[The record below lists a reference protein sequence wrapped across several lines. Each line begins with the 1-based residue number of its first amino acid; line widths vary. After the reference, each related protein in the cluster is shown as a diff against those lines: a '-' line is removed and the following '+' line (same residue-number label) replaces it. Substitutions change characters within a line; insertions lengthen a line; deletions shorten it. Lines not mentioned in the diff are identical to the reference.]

1 MTSVSQQFTEFLDL
15 SSRVRT
21 ELQALERIS
30 MMGAAAGERYPLLL
44 DVQEKLDEATP
55 KLEALAR
62 EVGIIGPGAT
72 LEGQAESV
80 LQAPQSSLAGGDSD
94 ALKQLEK
101 DLTSNLS
108 YLHSI
113 PGLVPSASASK
124 DEPKGEER
132 EEGELSEESKAIAAS
147 FERMLG
153 HKPHPSE
160 VAYGMIPDARTR
172 EVWRGIPMARHSN
185 QGQGGGAT
193 GEDEDGLN

>member
-1 MTSVSQQFTEFLDL
+1 MTSVSQQFTEYLDL

-21 ELQALERIS
+21 ELQALERVS

-62 EVGIIGPGAT
+62 EVGIIGPGST

-80 LQAPQSSLAGGDSD
+80 LQAPQSSLAGGDSE

-113 PGLVPSASASK
+113 PGLVPSESASK
-124 DEPKGEER
+124 DEPEER
-132 EEGELSEESKAIAAS
+132 EEGEMSEESKAIAAS

-172 EVWRGIPMARHSN
+172 EVWRGIPMARPPN
-185 QGQGGGAT
+185 RGQGGAAA